1 MTTIPTF
8 LAGLTLAASLFF
20 ASAAAAQGNEPPKTQ
35 PAKTE
40 PPRTE
45 APVAEL
51 TKDQEKTVY
60 VLMTTSMGDISIE
73 LNNEKAP
80 ISTQNFLSY
89 VDKKY
94 YDGTIFHRVIK
105 DFMVQ
110 GGGFTPDMKQKETG
124 KGIKNEWKNG
134 LRNVAYSLA
143 MARTQVADSGTSQ
156 FFINAKDNTFLD
168 LPSDGAAYAVFG
180 KVLSGTDVVDK
191 IRAVKT
197 GTKNFMGDVP
207 VETVEIKS
215 VRRMTADEVTKIT
228 GAASKEPAK
237 DEAKK

>member
-20 ASAAAAQGNEPPKTQ
+20 GSTAAAQAADKPKAEA
-35 PAKTE
+35 PK
-40 PPRTE
+40 TE
-45 APVAEL
+45 APKAEP
-51 TKDQEKTVY
+51 TKNEEKTVY
-60 VLMTTSMGDISIE
+60 VLMTTSMGDITIE

-89 VDKKY
+89 VDKKF

-105 DFMVQ
+105 DFMIQ

-134 LRNVAYSLA
+134 LKNVAYSVA

-156 FFINAKDNTFLD
+156 FFINSKDNGFLD
-168 LPSDGAAYAVFG
+168 QPNDGAAYAVFG
-180 KVLSGTDVVDK
+180 KVVSGTDVVDK

-197 GTKNFMGDVP
+197 GTKAFMSDVP

-215 VRRMTADEVTKIT
+215 VRRMTADEVAKVKNGTP
-228 GAASKEPAK
+228 AKEPAK
-237 DEAKK
+237 DGAKK

>member
-8 LAGLTLAASLFF
+8 IAGLTLAASLFF
-20 ASAAAAQGNEPPKTQ
+20 ASAAGAQGTQ
-35 PAKTE
+35 PPNTE
-40 PPRTE
+40 PAKSEVPKTE
-45 APVAEL
+45 APKAEP

-80 ISTQNFLSY
+80 ISTQNFLYY
-89 VDKKY
+89 VDKKF

-105 DFMVQ
+105 DFMIQ

-134 LRNVAYSLA
+134 LKNVAYSVA

-156 FFINAKDNTFLD
+156 FFINSKDNAFLD
-168 LPSDGAAYAVFG
+168 QPNDGAAYAVFG
-180 KVLSGTDVVDK
+180 KVVSGTDVVDK

-197 GTKNFMGDVP
+197 GTKSFMSDVP

-215 VRRMTADEVTKIT
+215 VRRMTADEVAKVT
-228 GAASKEPAK
+228 GAAAKAPAQEPAK
-237 DEAKK
+237 K